1 MTISAAL
8 QVVRSHA
15 TRTAAARS
23 ASLACVLA
31 FIALPV
37 AAQTIPPNLTQLRPI
52 KCIAYDPK
60 PSDFFQDAY
69 FDSDFFNSDF
79 KGIWGDDGEPGAR
92 NDLKTFQ
99 DAKLNLLHLYNW
111 NPQRVDHTS
120 FLDAAKDKGM
130 KVMVPINNFTAET
143 ISGTTKGCPKCP
155 WGYTPAFDVI
165 SKIFKQVYGEGTTPH
180 PAAAMWAI
188 YNEYDLNQINPVDVA
203 FVAQAILKLEDDA
216 GVPAA
221 NRLPITAPVSDAI
234 WYAQSRGSM
243 PRAMDAAFGLAAQQ
257 WLLTNPGKNVT
268 TPEPVQLPGAVLAI
282 LAIANALSD
291 GQHKD
296 TYQSPFDTTGPVKV
310 SLVPADFWKTRWI
323 ASSNPFRNGI
333 ALADYVKNP
342 AQFQSAFPG
351 TTAFNTLPPLFFGE
365 MGRAQK
371 DTFNEL
377 WAAAHQPS
385 PPPPPAWPQNCD
397 TACKAAQ
404 ADWVLKQI
412 EATDP
417 LAKDANSTNQGYFL
431 GSCFFQHTF
440 VDASNFEAFDTVPG
454 QFATRGP
461 SPTAPFPAA
470 GKSWRVDVLTPLPV
484 WASVTTGYAPAVEE
498 DDETEVVPE
507 SPAGAVR

>member
-1 MTISAAL
+1 MTIFAAL
-8 QVVRSHA
+8 QFLNSHA

-52 KCIAYDPK
+52 RCIAYDPK
-60 PSDFFQDAY
+60 PSDFYQDAY

-79 KGIWGDDGEPGAR
+79 KGIWGNDGEPGAR

-120 FLDAAKDKGM
+120 FLDAAKDKGL
-130 KVMVPINNFTAET
+130 KVMVPINNFTAQT
-143 ISGTTKGCPKCP
+143 ITGTTPGCPTCP
-155 WGYTPAFDVI
+155 RGYTPAFDVI
-165 SKIFKQVYGEGTTPH
+165 SKIFKQVYGDGTTPH
-180 PAAAMWAI
+180 PAAAMWGI
-188 YNEYDLNQINPVDVA
+188 YNEYDLNRIDPTDVA
-203 FVAQAILKLEDDA
+203 FVAQTILTLEDAA
-216 GVPAA
+216 GIPAA

-243 PRAMDAAFGLAAQQ
+243 PRTMDAAFARAAQQ

-291 GQHKD
+291 GQHRD
-296 TYQSPFDTTGPVKV
+296 TYQSPYDQIKV

-323 ASSNPFRNGI
+323 ASSNPFRDGV
-333 ALADYVKNP
+333 ALADYVTNP

-365 MGRAQK
+365 MGRSQK

-397 TACKAAQ
+397 ATCMAAQ
-404 ADWVLKQI
+404 ADWVQKQI
-412 EATDP
+412 QATDS
-417 LAKDANSTNQGYFL
+417 LAKNAGSTPQGYFL
-431 GSCFFQHTF
+431 GSCFFQHSF
-440 VDASNFEAFDTVPG
+440 VDASNFEAFDTIAG

-470 GKSWRVDVLTPLPV
+470 GKPWRVDVLTPLPV
-484 WASVTTGYAPAVEE
+484 WTSVTTGYASAVEE